1 MLLVSGRVG
10 NCVRLVLRFSIWVF
24 FRVEFVWRMLFLVGF
39 RSYVIRRKGFYGE
52 MALCIV

>member
-24 FRVEFVWRMLFLVGF
+24 FRVEFVWRILFLVGF

-52 MALCIV
+52 MVLCIV